1 MYADEHLIPP
11 VKVVRLTIERIDFTV
26 VDDFVDVSF
35 LLSGGDVPWVW
46 QDFLVPS
53 FRRVFRDVVAAGR
66 ARG

>member
-35 LLSGGDVPWVW
+35 LLFRSDVPWMR
-46 QDFLVPS
+46 QDLLVPS
-53 FRRVFRDVVAAGR
+53 FGRVLVEVVAA
-66 ARG
+66 